1 MSDISVQN
9 SGTDDFYDPVSLS
22 AGNWDLIKQIKP
34 PQKNKSEEE
43 YWQKDKCEIE
53 ILDSTWIWM
62 SYRSC

>member
-34 PQKNKSEEE
+34 PKKNKSEEE
-43 YWQKDKCEIE
+43 Y
-53 ILDSTWIWM
+53 
-62 SYRSC
+62 

>member
-43 YWQKDKCEIE
+43 YWQKNQCEIE